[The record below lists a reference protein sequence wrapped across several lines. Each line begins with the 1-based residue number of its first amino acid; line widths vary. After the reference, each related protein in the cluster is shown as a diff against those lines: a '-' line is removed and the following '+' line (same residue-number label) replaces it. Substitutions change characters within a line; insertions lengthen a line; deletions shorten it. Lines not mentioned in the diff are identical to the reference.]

1 MTQEVWKAKGD
12 ELNRYLRIDT
22 FPLGVNFL
30 KKGNAFPEKTM
41 TPSSMGIKI
50 AVCQAT
56 NIARRWGWS
65 IGVTRDDINCIPALI
80 GFGWREP
87 ESPDAIVDYLMSMAY
102 FETKDAAIK
111 TLQKM
116 TIMEPKRFEKLYIS
130 PLAKTKL
137 DPDAVVIYGNPAQ
150 MMRIAQG
157 YIYKKGGVVS
167 SETNLGFTC
176 ANEMIWPL
184 KEGKA
189 CFIHPGRGERTL
201 GLTQDHEM
209 AFSLPASQV
218 DDLITGLEA
227 THKGGSRYP
236 VQSYLLF
243 EAMQIP
249 QFEEL
254 EKRLK
259 P

>member
-1 MTQEVWKAKGD
+1 MAQDVWKAKG
-12 ELNRYLRIDT
+12 EQLERYLRMDT
-22 FPLGVNFL
+22 FPLGVNLL
-30 KKGNAFPEKTM
+30 KKGDAFPEKTA

-65 IGVTRDDINCIPALI
+65 IGVTKDDIKCIPALI
-80 GFGWREP
+80 SFGWREP
-87 ESPDAIVDYLMSMAY
+87 ESPDAVIDYLMSMAY

-111 TLQKM
+111 TLRKM
-116 TIMEPKRFEKLYIS
+116 TIMEPNRFEKLYIS

-137 DPDAVVIYGNPAQ
+137 DPDVVVIYGNPAQ
-150 MMRIAQG
+150 MMRLA
-157 YIYKKGGVVS
+157 
-167 SETNLGFTC
+167 
-176 ANEMIWPL
+176 
-184 KEGKA
+184 
-189 CFIHPGRGERTL
+189 
-201 GLTQDHEM
+201 QDHEM
-209 AFSLPASQV
+209 AFSLPASQA

-243 EAMQIP
+243 ETMHILQL
-249 QFEEL
+249 EEL

>member
-1 MTQEVWKAKGD
+1 MAQDVWKAKG
-12 ELNRYLRIDT
+12 EQLERYLRMDT
-22 FPLGVNFL
+22 FPLGVNLL
-30 KKGNAFPEKTM
+30 KKGDAFPEKTA

-56 NIARRWGWS
+56 NIARRGGWS
-65 IGVTRDDINCIPALI
+65 IGVTKDDIKCIPALI
-80 GFGWREP
+80 SFGWREP
-87 ESPDAIVDYLMSMAY
+87 ESPDAVIDYLMSMAY

-111 TLQKM
+111 TLRKM
-116 TIMEPKRFEKLYIS
+116 TIMEPNRFEKLYIS

-137 DPDAVVIYGNPAQ
+137 DPDVVVIYGNPAQ
-150 MMRIAQG
+150 MMRLA
-157 YIYKKGGVVS
+157 
-167 SETNLGFTC
+167 
-176 ANEMIWPL
+176 
-184 KEGKA
+184 
-189 CFIHPGRGERTL
+189 
-201 GLTQDHEM
+201 QDHEM
-209 AFSLPASQV
+209 AFSLPASQA

-243 EAMQIP
+243 ETMHILQL
-249 QFEEL
+249 EEL

>member
-1 MTQEVWKAKGD
+1 MAQDVWKAKGVQL
-12 ELNRYLRIDT
+12 ERYLRMDT
-22 FPLGVNFL
+22 FPLGVNLL
-30 KKGNAFPEKTM
+30 KKGDAFPEKTA

-65 IGVTRDDINCIPALI
+65 IGVTKDDIKCIPALI
-80 GFGWREP
+80 SFGWREP
-87 ESPDAIVDYLMSMAY
+87 ESPDAVIDYLMSMAY

-111 TLQKM
+111 TLRKM
-116 TIMEPKRFEKLYIS
+116 TIMEPNRFEKLYIS

-137 DPDAVVIYGNPAQ
+137 DPDVVVIYGNPAQ
-150 MMRIAQG
+150 MMRLA
-157 YIYKKGGVVS
+157 
-167 SETNLGFTC
+167 
-176 ANEMIWPL
+176 
-184 KEGKA
+184 
-189 CFIHPGRGERTL
+189 
-201 GLTQDHEM
+201 QDHEM
-209 AFSLPASQV
+209 AFSLPASQA

-243 EAMQIP
+243 ETMHILQL
-249 QFEEL
+249 EEL

>member
-1 MTQEVWKAKGD
+1 MIQDLWRSKGEQLD
-12 ELNRYLRIDT
+12 RYLRLDT

-30 KKGNAFPEKTM
+30 KKGDAFPEKTA
-41 TPSSMGIKI
+41 TPSSRGIKI
-50 AVCQAT
+50 AICQAT
-56 NIARRWGWS
+56 NIARRWGWA
-65 IGVTRDDINCIPALI
+65 IGVTKDDINCIPALI

-102 FETKDAAIK
+102 FQTKDAAIK

-116 TIMEPKRFEKLYIS
+116 IMMEPNRFEKLYIS
-130 PLAKTKL
+130 PLATTKL
-137 DPDAVVIYGNPAQ
+137 DPDVVVIYGNPAQ
-150 MMRIAQG
+150 MMRLAQG
-157 YIYKKGGVVS
+157 YIYKRGGVVA

-176 ANEMIWPL
+176 TNEMIWPL
-184 KEGKA
+184 KQGKA
-189 CFIHPGRGERTL
+189 CFIHPGRGERMI
-201 GLTQDHEM
+201 GLTQDYEM

-218 DDLITGLEA
+218 DDLIAGLEA
-227 THKGGSRYP
+227 THKRGSRYP

-243 EAMQIP
+243 ETMQIL

>member
-1 MTQEVWKAKGD
+1 MAQDVWKAKG
-12 ELNRYLRIDT
+12 EQLERYLRMDT
-22 FPLGVNFL
+22 FPLGVNLL
-30 KKGNAFPEKTM
+30 KKGDAFPEKTA

-65 IGVTRDDINCIPALI
+65 IGVTKDDIKCIPALI
-80 GFGWREP
+80 SFGWREP
-87 ESPDAIVDYLMSMAY
+87 ESPDAVIDYLMSMAY

-111 TLQKM
+111 TLRKM
-116 TIMEPKRFEKLYIS
+116 TIMEPNRFEKLYIS

-137 DPDAVVIYGNPAQ
+137 DPDVVVIYGNPAQ
-150 MMRIAQG
+150 MMR
-157 YIYKKGGVVS
+157 
-167 SETNLGFTC
+167 
-176 ANEMIWPL
+176 
-184 KEGKA
+184 
-189 CFIHPGRGERTL
+189 
-201 GLTQDHEM
+201 LTQDHEM
-209 AFSLPASQV
+209 AFSLPASQA

-243 EAMQIP
+243 ETMHILQL
-249 QFEEL
+249 EEL

>member
-1 MTQEVWKAKGD
+1 MAQDVWKAKG
-12 ELNRYLRIDT
+12 EQLERYLRMDT
-22 FPLGVNFL
+22 FPLGVNLL
-30 KKGNAFPEKTM
+30 KKGDAFPEKTA

-65 IGVTRDDINCIPALI
+65 IGVTKDDIKCIPALI
-80 GFGWREP
+80 SFGWREP
-87 ESPDAIVDYLMSMAY
+87 ESPDAVIDYLMSMAY

-111 TLQKM
+111 TLRKM
-116 TIMEPKRFEKLYIS
+116 TIMEPNRFEKLYIS

-137 DPDAVVIYGNPAQ
+137 DPDVVVIYGNPAQ
-150 MMRIAQG
+150 MMR
-157 YIYKKGGVVS
+157 
-167 SETNLGFTC
+167 
-176 ANEMIWPL
+176 
-184 KEGKA
+184 
-189 CFIHPGRGERTL
+189 
-201 GLTQDHEM
+201 LTQDHEM
-209 AFSLPASQV
+209 AFSLPASQA

-227 THKGGSRYP
+227 THKGGSRYS

-243 EAMQIP
+243 ETMHILQL
-249 QFEEL
+249 EEL